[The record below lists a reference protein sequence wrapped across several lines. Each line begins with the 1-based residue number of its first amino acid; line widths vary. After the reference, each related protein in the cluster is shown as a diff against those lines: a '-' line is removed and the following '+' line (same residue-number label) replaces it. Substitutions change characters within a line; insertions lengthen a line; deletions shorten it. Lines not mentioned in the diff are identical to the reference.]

1 MGMIDDA
8 VTAISDWFKDLLAG
22 GITSSL
28 NTANNMLGSSLNGKN
43 GKGINSIFAEYLG
56 NPVDFTG
63 GGSNAIWTTIKT
75 LTNNV
80 IVPIGAF
87 IHCVVIVMEF
97 INIIMDHN
105 NFKEFDTSI
114 FVRWILKTICGIL
127 LVANVFYIATGLFSL
142 GSQSVTKG
150 LSTLFPSNSSGIV
163 PSDIINSSTFHDTLV
178 SQSVGTLIVT
188 LLQAFVLII
197 VTFILLAS
205 IIIVLANRIIEVF
218 MYLSISPIP
227 MATMMSGSGWND
239 IGKNWIK
246 NILALAFQGFFIVVA
261 LGIFSTLFNNALV
274 SMVNS
279 NSSSV
284 SMTMAT
290 LLGFS
295 VALIFTMFRTSSI
308 AKSVFA
314 AH

>member
-28 NTANNMLGSSLNGKN
+28 NTANSMLGSTLNGKN
-43 GKGINSIFAEYLG
+43 GKGINGIFAQYLG

-63 GGSNAIWTTIKT
+63 GGTSAVWTTIKT

-80 IVPIGAF
+80 IVPIGGF
-87 IHCVVIVMEF
+87 ILCVIVLVEF
-97 INIIMDHN
+97 INMIVNSN
-105 NFKEFDTSI
+105 NFRDFDSSVFI
-114 FVRWILKTICGIL
+114 RWILKTVCGII

-142 GSQSVTKG
+142 GTQSVTHG
-150 LSTLFPSNSSGIV
+150 LNTLFPTNGGGIV
-163 PSDIINSSTFHDTLV
+163 PDDLVNSSTFHDTLV
-178 SQSVGTLIVT
+178 RQSVGTLIVT
-188 LLQAFVLII
+188 LLQAFILII

-227 MATMMSGSGWND
+227 MATMMGSGWND
-239 IGKNWIK
+239 IGKNWFK
-246 NILALAFQGFFIVVA
+246 NILALAFQGFFIIVA
-261 LGIFSTLFNNALV
+261 LGIFRTLFNNALV

-295 VALIFTMFRTSSI
+295 IALIFTMFRTSSI
-308 AKSVFA
+308 SKSVFS